1 MAAITFSDA
10 EHVRSFT
17 GGAGQPTP
25 ETPGEASRPRIEP
38 LADVVFRHSRF

>member
-1 MAAITFSDA
+1 MAATLTFSDA

-25 ETPGEASRPRIEP
+25 ETPGEPFRPWMQSV
-38 LADVVFRHSRF
+38 ADAVERGE